1 MIVRDELE
9 SLMLRIS
16 RLEKKISHLE
26 GRLMPECRME
36 DWDRFTKEAGAEI
49 VRAFGAHLTTYKA
62 EPNRASQV
70 LQTEDRKA
78 IQEVSLTSPEEI
90 AYAILEGDME
100 LLWKYV
106 EQSGS
111 AIVDPIKVNYN
122 NVIYR
127 MSREL
132 LLKSVS
138 ILTRNDVEKIFRRI
152 IDEKELPTGHKF
164 SYMLRHCG
172 INFKQ
177 LNVDGRRPYAI
188 KVFVRVTS
196 ELRKMLVRN
205 LAQYSNDYYA

>member
-1 MIVRDELE
+1 M
-9 SLMLRIS
+9 
-16 RLEKKISHLE
+16 
-26 GRLMPECRME
+26 
-36 DWDRFTKEAGAEI
+36 
-49 VRAFGAHLTTYKA
+49 
-62 EPNRASQV
+62 
-70 LQTEDRKA
+70 
-78 IQEVSLTSPEEI
+78 
-90 AYAILEGDME
+90 
-100 LLWKYV
+100 